1 MKPTNKQTISSS
13 DSKTG
18 LQIDSFWDGF
28 QSEISW
34 RMLYLMMGT
43 LTHMGSWCC
52 STMFFLWMVGCVC
65 VMGSLSWTMDEN
77 NLQGNHGS
85 PDLCR
90 CAAYCWNSD
99 CKMAKHNKRKKH
111 IICTVLTYPNN
122 KFICSQLYWR
132 KFSPLVW
139 LAKKTISYNHKTSI
153 YSNSP

>member
-43 LTHMGSWCC
+43 LTHMGSWCS

-85 PDLCR
+85 PDSCR
-90 CAAYCWNSD
+90 YAAYCWNSD
-99 CKMAKHNKRKKH
+99 CKMAKHNKRKKTH
-111 IICTVLTYPNN
+111 HLHSPDLSQQQVYMQPAVLKKVFSVGMVGKKHNII
-122 KFICSQLYWR
+122 
-132 KFSPLVW
+132 
-139 LAKKTISYNHKTSI
+139 
-153 YSNSP
+153 